1 MDTNVLACTQEL
13 PRWIKQCGEI
23 DKIGCLSLLLLL
35 NARPPCNFR
44 SAFSLLNVTEINGF
58 FSRNKLIFHEIF
70 QAIKL
75 KNTHS

>member
-1 MDTNVLACTQEL
+1 VDTSVLACTQEL

-44 SAFSLLNVTEINGF
+44 SAVLLVNVTEINGF
-58 FSRNKLIFHEIF
+58 FLLEKQIDFSRDISSI
-70 QAIKL
+70 
-75 KNTHS
+75 